1 MAETRQETALT
12 TLKMLTAGLLLV
24 GPALLAC
31 APAVPADPLTP
42 PTPAEMQFLDQ
53 ARRLLPITPDSMVAF
68 NSDGEL
74 LDQGR
79 QACFMR
85 DQGRVGYEASM
96 LPPIV
101 TQLALVY
108 LCPK

>member
-1 MAETRQETALT
+1 MT
-12 TLKMLTAGLLLV
+12 TLKMLTAGWLLV
-24 GPALLAC
+24 GPAFLVS
-31 APAVPADPLTP
+31 APVAPADPLTP

-53 ARRLLPITPDSMVAF
+53 ARRLLPIAPDSMVAF

-85 DQGRVGYEASM
+85 DNGRVGYEASM
-96 LPPIV
+96 LPPVI

>member
-1 MAETRQETALT
+1 VNIP
-12 TLKMLTAGLLLV
+12 KMVTAGWLLV
-24 GPALLAC
+24 GPALLVS
-31 APAVPADPLTP
+31 APTAQSDPLTP

-53 ARRLLPITPDSMVAF
+53 ARRLLAIAPDSMVAF

-74 LDQGR
+74 LNQGR

-85 DQGRVGYEASM
+85 DKGRVGYEATT
-96 LPPIV
+96 LPPII

-108 LCPK
+108 LCPE

>member
-1 MAETRQETALT
+1 VNIP
-12 TLKMLTAGLLLV
+12 KMVTAGWLLV
-24 GPALLAC
+24 GPALLVS
-31 APAVPADPLTP
+31 APTAPSDPLTA

-53 ARRLLPITPDSMVAF
+53 ARRLLAIAPDSMVAF

-74 LDQGR
+74 LNQGR

-85 DQGRVGYEASM
+85 DKGRVGYEATT
-96 LPPIV
+96 LPPII

>member
-1 MAETRQETALT
+1 MT
-12 TLKMLTAGLLLV
+12 TLKMLAAGLLLV
-24 GPALLAC
+24 GPALLVSATV
-31 APAVPADPLTP
+31 APADPLTP

-53 ARRLLPITPDSMVAF
+53 ARRLLPIAPDSMVAF

-85 DQGRVGYEASM
+85 DHGRVGYEASM

>member
-1 MAETRQETALT
+1 VNIP
-12 TLKMLTAGLLLV
+12 KMVTAGWLLV
-24 GPALLAC
+24 GPALLVS
-31 APAVPADPLTP
+31 APVAPADPLTP

-53 ARRLLPITPDSMVAF
+53 ARRLLAIAPDSMVAF

-74 LDQGR
+74 LNQGR

-85 DQGRVGYEASM
+85 DKGRVGYEATT
-96 LPPIV
+96 LPPII

>member
-1 MAETRQETALT
+1 LPTP
-12 TLKMLTAGLLLV
+12 KMLTAGWLLV
-24 GPALLAC
+24 GPALLVS
-31 APAVPADPLTP
+31 APAAPAEPLTP

-53 ARRLLPITPDSMVAF
+53 ARRLLPIAPDSMVAF

-85 DQGRVGYEASM
+85 DHGKVGYESSM
-96 LPPIV
+96 LPPVI
-101 TQLALVY
+101 THLALVY